1 MRYVIQHEP
10 TKMDIQAETQQELI
24 EKLKYLNPMF
34 LRIAQQC
41 LEKKYRLS
49 IKDSGEKL
57 FVRPLKPIAIQVIS
71 VDGKLIKSTTFSGKN
86 IDV

>member
-41 LEKKYRLS
+41 LEKRRFWRK
-49 IKDSGEKL
+49 
-57 FVRPLKPIAIQVIS
+57 
-71 VDGKLIKSTTFSGKN
+71 TFFKTLEPHCCTSYIG
-86 IDV
+86 